1 MTEQLLFDFYDE
13 DLGEFEIQDDQDD
26 VLIFTNEKPSN
37 STLSFFGDNKRI
49 DVYHNPEVYP
59 AGFKSDNHA
68 MFILMLSLASYAN
81 DDTPISFPIE
91 DVTGFRF
98 EVHDLTE
105 KPRAEVEIE

>member
-37 STLSFFGDNKRI
+37 ATLSFFGD
-49 DVYHNPEVYP
+49 NPEVYP